1 MSAVLRHAAR
11 KLGGSVAQ
19 RAEAAVAEG
28 RGRLVTRRLY
38 STEESM
44 TQGKKNLKDASDQVG
59 ATPGGFNWRQIPF
72 ASISQETSSL
82 KRRREPRPRR
92 RRRRLILDVLTAL
105 NLISITILSPFWES
119 GCLCVICYGVEP

>member
-72 ASISQETSSL
+72 ASISQGVGAIGNTVI
-82 KRRREPRPRR
+82 K
-92 RRRRLILDVLTAL
+92 
-105 NLISITILSPFWES
+105 
-119 GCLCVICYGVEP
+119 GCLFFAVASQCDVDWLLGRDKQPEAKKRA